1 MIKNKQK
8 TSLVPIEKVLLFA
21 GLALI
26 VVGCIANLYST
37 YINMR
42 FINDPIDSLY
52 YLRYIVLLGGGF
64 LAGYLLT
71 RASTNRRFF
80 NGATYAILAAALY
93 LLLDQLR
100 MFPSDLTADLAY
112 PWGKVV
118 FFGMPLVGL
127 MITLAFAAVSRLRM
141 NSPAIGTVTQW
152 TLIVAFVMYQAILLF
167 TIVDASNL
175 ISSLW
180 FILASPLVVAGL
192 TYILLKKLP
201 SRLSRLFYSA
211 FIGTFYYMFVM
222 VLWEFRTN
230 SSAEA
235 TNLFSAIALIATLI
249 FTALL
254 VWHTRKAIK

>member
-21 GLALI
+21 GLTLI
-26 VVGCIANLYST
+26 VVGCIANVYST
-37 YINMR
+37 YANMR

-52 YLRYIVLLGGGF
+52 YLRYFVLLGGGF

-71 RASTNRRFF
+71 RASTDRRLF
-80 NGATYAILAAALY
+80 NGATYAVLATALY

-100 MFPSDLTADLAY
+100 VFPADFTTSLPF
-112 PWGKVV
+112 PWGKAV

-127 MITLAFAAVSRLRM
+127 MIALTFAVVSRLRM
-141 NSPAIGTVTQW
+141 SSPAIGTVTQW

-180 FILASPLVVAGL
+180 FILASPLVVASL
-192 TYILLKKLP
+192 TYVLLKKLP
-201 SRLSRLFYSA
+201 SQLSKLFYSA
-211 FIGTFYYMFVM
+211 FIGTFYYTFVM
-222 VLWEFRTN
+222 VLWEFRTD

-235 TNLFSAIALIATLI
+235 TTLFSTIALIMTLI
-249 FTALL
+249 FTAVL
-254 VWHTRKAIK
+254 VWRARKAIK